1 MAISERTPNRSDRF
15 GESPCLILGHP
26 KSGTTLLLALLD
38 SHPNLCVVPE
48 ELRFFSYVC
57 GQSDRIA
64 RVLEK
69 TGLKELLSAGQVRS
83 QGGERDYSA
92 VPAQQVVADIR
103 ALDESALSDREF
115 LIRLMEIWRRYVPG
129 RMEDK
134 WRWVEK
140 TPGNEK
146 FLPVIDNWFG
156 DRAAYVY
163 IVRDPRDTYCSLSIS
178 RRGTKKAVGVEDF
191 AVGWSLSV
199 DIALWAHRRLP
210 NFHIIRYE
218 SLVNQPEETV
228 RAICSHL
235 DVPVTDSMLMPTR
248 YGVPWSGNSMHER
261 SFEGVSSASVGI
273 HKDKLS
279 APEIELLDRR
289 LRRYLE
295 RFSYTVGQG
304 SGPSVWVSARSRLR
318 LLHWYLRSR
327 RAMRRASV

>member
-1 MAISERTPNRSDRF
+1 MAIAERTPDRSDRF
-15 GESPCLILGHP
+15 GESPCIILGYP

-38 SHPNLCVVPE
+38 GHSNLCVVPE

-69 TGLKELLSAGQVRS
+69 TGLKEILSGGRVRS
-83 QGGERDYSA
+83 GGGERDYSA

-103 ALDESALSDREF
+103 ALDESTLSDREL

-156 DRAAYVY
+156 DRAVYVY
-163 IVRDPRDTYCSLSIS
+163 IVRDPRDTYCSLSVA
-178 RRGTKKAVGVEDF
+178 RRGTKKEIGVEDF
-191 AVGWSLSV
+191 AVGWALSA

-210 NFHIIRYE
+210 NLQIIRYE
-218 SLVNQPEETV
+218 SLVSQTEETMRTV
-228 RAICSHL
+228 CSHL
-235 DVPVTDSMLMPTR
+235 DVPFADSVLIPTR

-261 SFEGVSSASVGI
+261 SFEGVSADSVGI

-279 APEIELLDRR
+279 ASEIKVLNRR
-289 LRRYLE
+289 LRPYLE
-295 RFSYTVGQG
+295 RFSYSVDEG
-304 SGPSVWVSARSRLR
+304 SGRAVWASLRSDLR
-318 LLHWYLRSR
+318 FLHWYLRSR
-327 RAMRRASV
+327 QAARRASA